1 MSLLNYQLPFIPVR
15 TSKPRN
21 TGLNMVMDK
30 GLSPMEATNLCNSAA
45 HLVDYVKLGFGTSAI
60 TAGLKE
66 KLEIYRNAG
75 IRVYLGGTLFE
86 AFIIRGMYNDYI
98 QLAQSLGLETIEV
111 SDGSMKMEHKQK
123 CEYIHQLSQKF
134 QVISEVGSKDASVH
148 IDNATWI
155 ESMESEL
162 KAGAFKVIAEARE
175 SGTVGIFDAQ
185 GKAET
190 DLIDEIVQ
198 RVPVESIIWETPL
211 KNQQIW
217 FIKKFGAN
225 VNLGNIASNEV
236 IALET
241 LRLGLRGDTFFTF
254 LPDELQKF
262 KL

>member
-1 MSLLNYQLPFIPVR
+1 
-15 TSKPRN
+15 
-21 TGLNMVMDK
+21 
-30 GLSPMEATNLCNSAA
+30 
-45 HLVDYVKLGFGTSAI
+45 
-60 TAGLKE
+60 
-66 KLEIYRNAG
+66 
-75 IRVYLGGTLFE
+75 
-86 AFIIRGMYNDYI
+86 
-98 QLAQSLGLETIEV
+98 
-111 SDGSMKMEHKQK
+111 MKMEHKQK

-185 GKAET
+185 GKAENRSYRRNRST
-190 DLIDEIVQ
+190 RSCRIYHLGNTTQ
-198 RVPVESIIWETPL
+198 KTNRFGL
-211 KNQQIW
+211 L
-217 FIKKFGAN
+217 KKFGAN